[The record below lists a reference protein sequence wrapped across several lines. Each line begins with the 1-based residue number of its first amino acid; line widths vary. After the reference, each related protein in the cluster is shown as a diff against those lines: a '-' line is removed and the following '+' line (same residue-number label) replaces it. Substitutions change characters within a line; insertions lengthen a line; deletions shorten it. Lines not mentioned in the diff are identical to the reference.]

1 LRASSHAS
9 PQNRRPLLVRHF
21 RKTSTAS
28 CRQNYPQLPP
38 IERWGWQRSRPRA
51 MMSAA
56 GVFEMSAHTQASQQ
70 DQWKKEAGETAA
82 KLVEDGMVVGLG
94 TGSTA
99 AFAVAALGRRV
110 KQDGL
115 RIVGIPTSER
125 TTAQA
130 NAVGIPLT
138 TFAEHTHIDLT
149 IDGADEVLSGPLY
162 LIKGHGGALLR
173 EKIVAAASKR
183 MAVVA
188 DDTKLVK
195 RLGELVS
202 VPVEVVPFGW
212 QVTAQRLRELGGN
225 PEMRLG
231 ADQKPFITDGGH
243 YILNCA
249 FGPMDDPKEIAH
261 HLDHVV
267 GLVEHGLFLKYASE
281 ALIAGRDGVK
291 VLKKAVKS

>member
-1 LRASSHAS
+1 
-9 PQNRRPLLVRHF
+9 
-21 RKTSTAS
+21 
-28 CRQNYPQLPP
+28 
-38 IERWGWQRSRPRA
+38 
-51 MMSAA
+51 MSAA
-56 GVFEMSAHTQASQQ
+56 PRVGNGCVSGYDERFGVIQMSTQTQLSQQ
-70 DQWKKEAGETAA
+70 DRRKKEAGEAA
-82 KLVEDGMVVGLG
+82 AQLVQDGMVVGLG

-130 NAVGIPLT
+130 NALGIPLT
-138 TFAEHTHIDLT
+138 TFAQHMQIDLT
-149 IDGADEVLSGPLY
+149 IDGADEVLPGRLY

-183 MAVVA
+183 MVVVA
-188 DDTKLVK
+188 DDTKIVE
-195 RLGELVS
+195 RLGQLVP

-212 QVTAQRLRELGGN
+212 EVTAERLRELGGN
-225 PEMRLG
+225 PSMRVG

-243 YILNCA
+243 FILNCA
-249 FGPMDDPKEIAH
+249 FGPMEDPKEIAH

-281 ALIAGRDGVK
+281 AVIAGRDGVK
-291 VLKKAVKS
+291 VLKKGS

>member
-1 LRASSHAS
+1 MMSVAE
-9 PQNRRPLLVRHF
+9 P
-21 RKTSTAS
+21 T
-28 CRQNYPQLPP
+28 
-38 IERWGWQRSRPRA
+38 
-51 MMSAA
+51 MMSAP
-56 GVFEMSAHTQASQQ
+56 MNLSQQ
-70 DQWKKEAGETAA
+70 DQWKIAAAEAAA
-82 KLVEDGMVVGLG
+82 KLVESGMVVGLG

-99 AFAVAALGRRV
+99 AVLVSALGRRV
-110 KQDGL
+110 AKENL

-125 TTAQA
+125 TAEHA
-130 NAVGIPLT
+130 RSLNIPLT
-138 TFAEHTHIDLT
+138 TFAEHTEIDLT
-149 IDGADEVLSGPLY
+149 IDGADEILPGPLY

-195 RLGELVS
+195 RLGALVS

-212 QVTAQRLRELGGN
+212 QVTAQRLRELGGS
-225 PEMRLG
+225 PAMRLR

-281 ALIAGRDGVK
+281 AVIAGRDGVK
-291 VLKKAVKS
+291 VLRKAS